1 MSFRLSL
8 HCRSIPDVSPR
19 TPRLQEAYLH
29 RTIHL
34 EWTTLV
40 VPTTST
46 NEPHQ
51 TTLTP
56 SLALD
61 EGCYPSFPYRPS
73 YLSYPSCL
81 SCPSFYPSSYP
92 SSSQQEL
99 RNKTRECMRLQS
111 SSEIS
116 EISDTS
122 DTLMSETSETLISEI
137 SETLISDSSSE
148 ECWAFFPLA
157 IILERC

>member
-8 HCRSIPDVSPR
+8 QCQSTPDASPR
-19 TPRLQEAYLH
+19 TPRLQEGSLH
-29 RTIHL
+29 QTIHL

-40 VPTTST
+40 EPTTST
-46 NEPHQ
+46 HEPHHKQ
-51 TTLTP
+51 PTP

-81 SCPSFYPSSYP
+81 SFYPSSYP

-99 RNKTRECMRLQS
+99 RNKTRKRMHLQS

-137 SETLISDSSSE
+137 SETVTSDSSSE

-157 IILERC
+157 ILLERC